1 MCISKSDL
9 DQRIKKIRNLK
20 MLKAKVD
27 EALELLEAE
36 VIDFLQENPEC
47 HVTDKKGKP
56 VLQYVGADYR
66 AAYAEQSRETVD
78 RAGVKKL
85 LCEDDFQKVSR
96 VTFYYTLR
104 IR

>member
-1 MCISKSDL
+1 MCISKADL

-27 EALELLEAE
+27 EALEQFEAE

-56 VLQYVGADYR
+56 VLQYVGANYR
-66 AAYAEQSRETVD
+66 ATYAEQSRETVD

-96 VTFYYTLR
+96 VTFYHTLR

>member
-27 EALELLEAE
+27 EALEQFEAE

-66 AAYAEQSRETVD
+66 ATYAEQSRETVD

-85 LCEDDFQKVSR
+85 LCEDGFQKVSR
-96 VTFYYTLR
+96 VTFYHTLR